1 MHGGGA
7 GRESLKREVLDSRSD
22 ASADWV
28 GYAGSSTCP
37 PKVFPKHSSPQGNL
51 SDMAQ
56 VVLSPIGQPNCAW
69 TQGSRKFAIH
79 VHPDVLA
86 RLAMEVRVAF
96 KRVPRRG
103 LEVGGILLG
112 RTDQRNDTT
121 TFWMEGF
128 ESIDSEHRSGPSYL
142 LSEPDLVLLREAL
155 TRKRA
160 ASIGIFRSQTRSQ
173 ELLLEEADSKLFG
186 ECFGGG
192 NALFLLACPVAAK
205 AAFFVRENGEMRCV
219 YEFGLGPSL
228 ATGVAAQD
236 VSASETDEIVQPP
249 IQAALLAVSKAIP
262 PADQADTATASVPLF
277 DRAIEGN
284 RFGRALDRGLVKPQ
298 TGSLR
303 RGAGFKK
310 GTWLLAALMLS
321 AFLGAAIGVLS
332 HSRPPSIHPQALPA
346 NDLHL
351 TVAGSGGSLRLH
363 WDQNTSGIRNPS
375 RAVLHIQDGEYQM
388 VRNLTPAEFNAGNV
402 AYEPRSREVSFR
414 VELFSPTANASGSVQ
429 VVNLPA
435 QAALTP
441 VRPAEPIYK
450 PPASNPATELPTTAS
465 KSTAARSEPVAVAP
479 VPVAE
484 EKKDNRT
491 SAVKAVIPAE
501 GSDAAAVAK
510 RDPSPPADIVRE
522 PKTPV
527 AEQAAR
533 PNPVPEPTV
542 RVWTEA
548 VAGSPWGRLVGK
560 VPLVRRLRRPA
571 KTLPAAPIFQAQPV
585 LTNAAKQS
593 ITRPVRVD
601 VRVDV
606 GETGA
611 VESAE
616 VIEFSDPL
624 NVALTNSA
632 LAAAVR
638 WTFEPARSDED
649 AVSSK
654 VILHFRFTP

>member
-1 MHGGGA
+1 
-7 GRESLKREVLDSRSD
+7 
-22 ASADWV
+22 
-28 GYAGSSTCP
+28 
-37 PKVFPKHSSPQGNL
+37 
-51 SDMAQ
+51 MAQ

-69 TQGSRKFAIH
+69 TQGPRKFAIQ

-112 RTDQRNDTT
+112 RVDEGNDTT

-128 ESIDSEHRSGPSYL
+128 EPIDSEHRSGPSYI
-142 LSEPDLVLLREAL
+142 LSEPDLVRLREAL
-155 TRKRA
+155 IKKGT

-173 ELLLEEADSKLFG
+173 ELLLEEADSKLFE
-186 ECFGGG
+186 ECFAGGD
-192 NALFLLACPVAAK
+192 ALYFLACPAAAK
-205 AAFFVRENGEMRCV
+205 AAFFVRENGEMKCV
-219 YEFGLGPSL
+219 YEFGLGSSFAP
-228 ATGVAAQD
+228 GVAAHG
-236 VSASETDEIVQPP
+236 VPEPETDEIVQPP
-249 IQAALLAVSKAIP
+249 QEIQTVLAAVSRPIP
-262 PADQADTATASVPLF
+262 PADREDTASASVPLL

-284 RFGRALDRGLVKPQ
+284 RFGRALGRGLAKPEAR
-298 TGSLR
+298 SLR

-310 GTWLLAALMLS
+310 GTWLVAALIFS
-321 AFLGAAIGVLS
+321 AVLGAGIGMLS

-351 TVAGSGGSLRLH
+351 TVDGNGGSLRLH
-363 WDQNTSGIRNPS
+363 WDQNASGIRNPS

-388 VRNLTPAEFNAGNV
+388 VRNLAPAEFNGGNV
-402 AYEPRSREVSFR
+402 AYEPRSRDVNFR
-414 VELFSPTANASGSVQ
+414 VELFSPTGNANGSVQ

-435 QAALTP
+435 QTALTP
-441 VRPAEPIYK
+441 IRPAEPTFK
-450 PPASNPATELPTTAS
+450 PPPSYAATELPAS
-465 KSTAARSEPVAVAP
+465 KPPGARNDLVAP
-479 VPVAE
+479 VAIAE
-484 EKKDNRT
+484 ETRDIRT
-491 SAVKAVIPAE
+491 SAVKAVKPPD
-501 GSDAAAVAK
+501 GSDAAAVVK
-510 RDPSPPADIVRE
+510 RDASPPADSVKE

-527 AEQAAR
+527 ADRAA
-533 PNPVPEPTV
+533 PPIPVPEPTV

-548 VAGSPWGRLVGK
+548 VAGSSWGRLVGK

-571 KTLPAAPIFQAQPV
+571 RTLSPAPIFQAQPV

-593 ITRPVRVD
+593 ITRPVLVD

-616 VIEFSDPL
+616 LIEFSDPL
-624 NVALTNSA
+624 NVAVTNSA

-638 WTFEPARSDED
+638 WTFEPARSDEA
-649 AVSSK
+649 AVASK